1 MNFFGVHLHITSSH
15 KPCSTNLTFYIFELQ
30 VNPFN
35 VKLNVGVGDGAVVAD
50 VALVILPVVVN
61 CADVKAEVALLPK
74 HVSAKIT
81 LQLFQFFVYAFQVTL
96 ELSRF

>member
-1 MNFFGVHLHITSSH
+1 MNFFGMHLHITSSH
-15 KPCSTNLTFYIFELQ
+15 KPCFANLTFNIFELQ

-61 CADVKAEVALLPK
+61 RADVKTEVALLSK

-81 LQLFQFFVYAFQVTL
+81 LQLLHFFMYAFQVTL